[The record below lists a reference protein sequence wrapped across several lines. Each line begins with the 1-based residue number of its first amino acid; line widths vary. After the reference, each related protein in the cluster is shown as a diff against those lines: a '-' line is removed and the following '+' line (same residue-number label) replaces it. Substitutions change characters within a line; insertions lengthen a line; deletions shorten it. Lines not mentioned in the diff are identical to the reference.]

1 MAKKP
6 RTKSELER
14 LREIAEDYYIRLNK
28 TGREIA
34 EILEISEQTVSAWKK
49 GRTGEKSWDERK
61 KEIQLTPLKLKE
73 LLLEEA
79 HKVVKGE
86 ISNVNADQLSKFMAA
101 IDRLDKSVNPRV
113 AMSVLQMRDNFIAE
127 VAPERA
133 IEDLEFN
140 KQFLQHL
147 IALES

>member
-1 MAKKP
+1 MAKKNRP
-6 RTKSELER
+6 KQELER

-34 EILEISEQTVSAWKK
+34 EILDVSEQTVSNWKK
-49 GRTGEKSWDERK
+49 GRTGEKPWDDRK
-61 KEIQLTPLKLKE
+61 KEIQLTPVKLKE
-73 LLLEEA
+73 LLMEESY
-79 HKVVKGE
+79 KIVKGE
-86 ISNVNADQLSKFMAA
+86 TSNVNADQLSKFMAA
-101 IDRLDKSVNPRV
+101 IDRLDKSVNPRI
-113 AMSVLQMRDNFIAE
+113 AMSVLQMRDNFMAE

-133 IEDLEFN
+133 IEDLEYN